1 MIVNKKRK
9 VGVVVSLLV
18 AVSLIAAMSLLVGAT
33 EGQEAMDQTAQNN
46 SANSL
51 LDHAT
56 LIDDENDM
64 FVGKEVVDDTPL
76 TATKG
81 AQAKADATSEIE
93 STEIVDSFAEGVIP
107 PANMTEF
114 VAENNITPEVI
125 VPNGSAA
132 IFGKTDNA
140 GWMCS
145 EGEDL
150 VYQFEKYPSE
160 IGEQTL
166 VVGYILDGVMYPG
179 EKFLEIKGEYKCEIE
194 QTGEYFIYVINA
206 SSDPLALKCGNVRS

>member
-18 AVSLIAAMSLLVGAT
+18 AVSLIAAMSLLVEAT

-81 AQAKADATSEIE
+81 AQAKADVTSEIE

-125 VPNGSAA
+125 VPNGSVA